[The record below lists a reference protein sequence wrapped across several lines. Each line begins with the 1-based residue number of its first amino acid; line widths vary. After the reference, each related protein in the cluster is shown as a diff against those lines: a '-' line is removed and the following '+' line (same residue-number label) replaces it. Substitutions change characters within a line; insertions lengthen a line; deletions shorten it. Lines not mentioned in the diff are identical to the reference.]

1 MPVVQPRVELL
12 AHTPEP
18 LSLVY
23 AAFRQCYHAGF
34 VADMWPRL
42 LAGDIGREK
51 QAQFVASIMESG
63 HASPVEHVSFTFALG
78 GVSRAL
84 THQLVRHRIASY
96 SQQSQRYVDGSD
108 FDYLIPPEIRKNPEA
123 LARFEGIMREIGSAY
138 RDLKGLLEE
147 AGRTGS
153 KANEDAR
160 FVLPQATASNIV
172 VTMNCRAL
180 LNFFEHRCCRRA
192 QWEIRHV
199 ADEMLAL
206 CRGVLPEVFGLAGAK
221 CERLRYCPRRGKVLV
236 RAFSCQSIERVVMD
250 KLILAFCRL
259 GFAGLSP
266 IMPGTCGSALAA
278 VLAPFLF
285 IPLPFVARIVVL
297 VLVFW
302 IGGMAATRGEQILGY
317 KDPGEI
323 VIDELL
329 GMWLVLLPFS
339 NPGWAKIGIAFVLFR
354 IFDMW
359 KPWPVHASESWL
371 PGGYGIMIDDVM
383 AGLQALLVMWLLQLV
398 GFWGV

>member
-1 MPVVQPRVELL
+1 M
-12 AHTPEP
+12 
-18 LSLVY
+18 
-23 AAFRQCYHAGF
+23 
-34 VADMWPRL
+34 
-42 LAGDIGREK
+42 
-51 QAQFVASIMESG
+51 
-63 HASPVEHVSFTFALG
+63 
-78 GVSRAL
+78 SRAL

-221 CERLRYCPRRGKVLV
+221 CERLRYCPEGEKFSCGV
-236 RAFSCQSIERVVMD
+236 SCQSIERVVMD

-339 NPGWAKIGIAFVLFR
+339 DPGWAKIGIAFVLFR

>member
-1 MPVVQPRVELL
+1 
-12 AHTPEP
+12 
-18 LSLVY
+18 
-23 AAFRQCYHAGF
+23 
-34 VADMWPRL
+34 
-42 LAGDIGREK
+42 
-51 QAQFVASIMESG
+51 
-63 HASPVEHVSFTFALG
+63 
-78 GVSRAL
+78 
-84 THQLVRHRIASY
+84 
-96 SQQSQRYVDGSD
+96 
-108 FDYLIPPEIRKNPEA
+108 
-123 LARFEGIMREIGSAY
+123 
-138 RDLKGLLEE
+138 
-147 AGRTGS
+147 
-153 KANEDAR
+153 
-160 FVLPQATASNIV
+160 
-172 VTMNCRAL
+172 
-180 LNFFEHRCCRRA
+180 
-192 QWEIRHV
+192 
-199 ADEMLAL
+199 
-206 CRGVLPEVFGLAGAK
+206 
-221 CERLRYCPRRGKVLV
+221 
-236 RAFSCQSIERVVMD
+236 MD

-323 VIDELL
+323 VIDEL
-329 GMWLVLLPFS
+329 
-339 NPGWAKIGIAFVLFR
+339 
-354 IFDMW
+354 FDMR